1 MKYLI
6 TQRLP
11 SVLLS
16 ALLAI
21 SPPMAHSAS
30 DSDQLPDL
38 GDASGQIISPQ
49 QDKALGAYFMRQ
61 IRQSGVVLND
71 VEVTSYV
78 KSLGHKLATHSDNP
92 GHGFTFFLVNEPS
105 INAFAGP
112 GGYIGVN
119 VGLFLASET
128 ESELA
133 GVMAHEIAHVTQ
145 RHLARAFDAQD
156 KMSIPTTAAMLA
168 AILIGAQKT
177 F

>member
-1 MKYLI
+1 MIKYIYMKKDLI
-6 TQRLP
+6 TRRLP
-11 SVLLS
+11 SVLLG

-21 SPPMAHSAS
+21 SPPMALSAS

-112 GGYIGVN
+112 GAPGSC
-119 VGLFLASET
+119 L
-128 ESELA
+128 
-133 GVMAHEIAHVTQ
+133 
-145 RHLARAFDAQD
+145 
-156 KMSIPTTAAMLA
+156 
-168 AILIGAQKT
+168 
-177 F
+177 